1 MMKPK
6 AQTCGNNGKAKAATG
21 VSKARKAPEY
31 QGRRQEPDREK
42 RQELARL
49 REDASLGTVGEPAR
63 RHKRAE
69 RGRLKGKGLF
79 YCESPAERTKEI
91 QRRVVEASREDLNE
105 S

>member
-1 MMKPK
+1 MKAK
-6 AQTCGNNGKAKAATG
+6 AKTWGNNGKAKAATG
-21 VSKARKAPEY
+21 FSKARKATEY
-31 QGRRQEPDREK
+31 QGRRQEADREK

-63 RHKRAE
+63 RHKRAD

-79 YCESPAERTKEI
+79 YCESPAERAKEI
-91 QRRVVEASREDLNE
+91 QRRLVEANREDLNE